1 MLTLAFDT
9 SSDTLAVALLRD
21 ETVTAELVLAMGRH
35 HGETLIP
42 SIELLLT
49 SVNLTFDD
57 VELMVLTIGP
67 GSFTGLRI
75 GVSTA
80 KGFIMARDIPA
91 VCVSTFEALA
101 WNVPASRQ
109 DLCTMI
115 DARQGKVYAAVYG
128 CDERDA
134 RELHMPGKIDTPA
147 GILADMK
154 ETTLFIGS
162 GARTYADLIV
172 ETLGKKARILPP
184 CYDHPRAGSIGL
196 IGLKKF
202 REGDTV
208 DALKMV
214 PDYLRVS
221 YAG

>member
-1 MLTLAFDT
+1 MITLAFDT

-21 ETVTAELVLAMGRH
+21 ETVTAELLLATGRH

-42 SIELLLT
+42 AIELLLT
-49 SVNLTFDD
+49 STEMTLDD
-57 VELMVLTIGP
+57 VELLALTIGP

-80 KGFIMARDIPA
+80 KGFIMARNIPV

-101 WNVPASRQ
+101 WNVPASRH
-109 DLCTMI
+109 DLCTMV

-128 CDERDA
+128 YDERGA
-134 RELHMPGKIDTPA
+134 RELSVPGKIDTPD

-154 ETTLFIGS
+154 EPTLFIGS
-162 GARTYADLIV
+162 GARAYADLIV
-172 ETLGKKARILPP
+172 KTLGKKARILPP
-184 CYDHPRAGSIGL
+184 SYDHPRAGSIGL

-208 DALKMV
+208 DPLKMV